1 MIKIFINSDGCKFIK
16 YKLLQDFIKNSLNT
30 NTLNT
35 IKKIDKLRKL
45 SKKERYK

>member
-1 MIKIFINSDGCKFIK
+1 MKNDAPKEVIKLYHEIMKI
-16 YKLLQDFIKNSLNT
+16 QH
-30 NTLNT
+30 